1 MPFLFMVLH
10 LSVDKKC
17 QYDTDDSGDGKAD
30 SQAKLQC
37 QNAQI
42 QHKRGGQSEAAAIIQ
57 PAQCRDAT
65 QCAANETAQYY
76 ACQHQQDQYP
86 YIL

>member
-1 MPFLFMVLH
+1 MSENVDLLEFCLTFYHTAFCVYFQGMCCNFKKKYRIFRTKKGMGLMPFLFMVLH

-37 QNAQI
+37 
-42 QHKRGGQSEAAAIIQ
+42 
-57 PAQCRDAT
+57 
-65 QCAANETAQYY
+65 
-76 ACQHQQDQYP
+76 
-86 YIL
+86 